1 MRGFRR
7 ATGAAV
13 VLTFALIVL
22 GAVVRS
28 AGAGLACPDWPRC
41 YGLWLPTPA
50 GLAAIGDVG
59 YSFAQV
65 MLEWFHRL
73 LAGVIVGPL
82 VAVLCVWAIRLR
94 REAPALA
101 PLMAVA
107 LVLVLAQAGL
117 GGFTVLARNLPW
129 TVTLHLTVALVF
141 LTVLILVFLVSRRP
155 DWWGGAGDD
164 AAPDRPARGPRL
176 AAGGAL
182 AVALATL
189 ASGAMVAKSGA
200 SFACPGW
207 PLCDGAGL
215 ADLGDP
221 LVRLNLGHRVGALAT
236 ALAIAWLYLV
246 GRARRTE
253 APRFHRD
260 IAAAAALVLA
270 EVALGAAAALLGAPM
285 WVAIAHQAAG
295 VLVFAAL
302 AVTFG
307 RPLATRPR
315 PAHG

>member
-1 MRGFRR
+1 MCGFRR

-22 GAVVRS
+22 GAAVRS

-59 YSFAQV
+59 YSFTQV

-82 VAVLCVWAIRLR
+82 VAFLCVWAIRLR

-117 GGFTVLARNLPW
+117 GGFTVLARNIPW

-155 DWWGGAGDD
+155 AGD
-164 AAPDRPARGPRL
+164 AAVPDRPTRGPRL
-176 AAGGAL
+176 AAGLAL

-200 SFACPGW
+200 TFACPGW

-221 LVRLNLGHRVGALAT
+221 LVRLNLGHRAAALAT

-285 WVAIAHQAAG
+285 WVAIAHQAVG

-307 RPLATRPR
+307 RPFAHRPR

>member
-50 GLAAIGDVG
+50 GLAAIGGVG

-82 VAVLCVWAIRLR
+82 VALLCVWAIRLR

-107 LVLVLAQAGL
+107 LVLVLVQAGL

-141 LTVLILVFLVSRRP
+141 LTVLILVFLVSRWP
-155 DWWGGAGDD
+155 AGD
-164 AAPDRPARGPRL
+164 AAVPDRPARGPRL
-176 AAGGAL
+176 AAGLAL

-200 SFACPGW
+200 TFACPGW

-246 GRARRTE
+246 GRARRTA

-285 WVAIAHQAAG
+285 WVAIAHQAVG

-307 RPLATRPR
+307 RPIATRPR